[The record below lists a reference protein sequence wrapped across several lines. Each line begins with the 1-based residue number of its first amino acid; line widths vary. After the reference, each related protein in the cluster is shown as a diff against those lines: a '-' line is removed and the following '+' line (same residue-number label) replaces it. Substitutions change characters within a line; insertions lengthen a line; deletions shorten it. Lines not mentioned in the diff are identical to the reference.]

1 MSSRAGAIVIASS
14 ARMYES
20 SQPGGVGMC
29 LGVLGL
35 PDNDRL
41 RLTNNCDGLPEYWP
55 ISDSVEDQSIF
66 PLVVEPSDAPFQSDP
81 WFQIRDIRVDEQHLV
96 FFEEFEV

>member
-1 MSSRAGAIVIASS
+1 MSSREASSLIASS
-14 ARMYES
+14 ARMYEF

-29 LGVLGL
+29 LGVLGWR
-35 PDNDRL
+35 DNDRL
-41 RLTNNCDGLPEYWP
+41 RLSNNCDGLPEYWP
-55 ISDSVEDQSIF
+55 ISDSVEDESIF
-66 PLVVEPSDAPFQSDP
+66 PLVVEPSDDPFQSDP